1 MWAMGGREADS
12 APVNV
17 RKWAGAGVANFGPDI
32 MLVLFIIL
40 VLRLS
45 LCFLLPVA
53 SKLKVCLVAGFTP
66 GDAPCISGSYWVVL

>member
-1 MWAMGGREADS
+1 MWVMGGREADS

-40 VLRLS
+40 VLRVLS
-45 LCFLLPVA
+45 LCFLFAEPNR
-53 SKLKVCLVAGFTP
+53 LKVCLVAGWI
-66 GDAPCISGSYWVVL
+66 PC